1 MEEKSVIVTKKDG
14 KGTITINRPKVLNAI
29 DWDTFFIL
37 QDELNALIADES
49 IRVVILTGS
58 GSKSFIS
65 GGDVGEELKMGGLE
79 SYRWSLTGHKLC
91 STIENSPKPVIAAV
105 NGYSLGGGFEIML
118 ACDFIIC
125 SENAQF
131 GAPEVGLGVICGF
144 GGNIR
149 LPRKIGV
156 TKAKEMLM
164 TGKFIDAQE
173 AYRLNLVNKVVP
185 LDKLLEEV
193 DKFCADL
200 LNKNTITLDL
210 IKKAIGYGTETDLRT
225 AIQYEAGLFGV
236 VSATDDKFEGMG
248 AFMEKRK
255 PVWKNS

>member
-1 MEEKSVIVTKKDG
+1 MEKSVLVAQKDG
-14 KGTITINRPKVLNAI
+14 KGIITINRPQVLNAI
-29 DWDTFFIL
+29 DWDTFFL
-37 QDELNALIADES
+37 FQDMFNLLDNDDAIQ
-49 IRVVILTGS
+49 VIIITGA
-58 GSKSFIS
+58 GSKAFIS
-65 GGDVGEELKMGGLE
+65 GGDIGAELKMNGLE

-91 STIENSPKPVIAAV
+91 SSIENSAKPVIAAV

-125 SENAQF
+125 SDNAKF

-156 TKAKEMLM
+156 FKAKEMLM

-185 LDKLLEEV
+185 LPELMEEV
-193 DKFCADL
+193 DKFCLDL

-210 IKKAIGYGTETDLRT
+210 VKRAVNYGLETDLRT
-225 AIQYEAGLFGV
+225 AIQYDAGLFGL
-236 VSATDDKFEGMG
+236 VSATDDKVEGMS

-255 PVWKNS
+255 PVWRNK